1 MASYEGLRKISA
13 DEVLFKEGEVGPAAF
28 LLVDGKV
35 TLYRGNAVKPSFRHV
50 LHATATAP
58 QLLGKSALL
67 GEKFQVSA
75 RTLSGVSVVPVERAA
90 FAPLL
95 AKADPLLRM
104 MLTAMLQDVV
114 LFAPDP
120 QM

>member
-1 MASYEGLRKISA
+1 MASYAGLRKISA
-13 DEVLFKEGEVGPAAF
+13 DEVLFKEGDVGPAAF

-35 TLYRGNAVKPSFRHV
+35 ALYRGNAVKPSFRHV
-50 LHATATAP
+50 LQATAKAP
-58 QLLGKSALL
+58 QLLGKAALL
-67 GEKFQVSA
+67 GEKFQISA

-95 AKADPLLRM
+95 AKADPMLRL

-114 LFAPDP
+114 LFAPEAP
-120 QM
+120 T